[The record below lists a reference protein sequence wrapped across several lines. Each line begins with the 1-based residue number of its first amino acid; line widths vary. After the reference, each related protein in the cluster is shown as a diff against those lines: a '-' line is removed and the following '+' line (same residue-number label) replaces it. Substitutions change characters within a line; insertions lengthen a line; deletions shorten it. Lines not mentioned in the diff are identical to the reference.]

1 MRQEEDSQ
9 EAVIRKAK
17 QKAMRLLAQ
26 MDRSERNLRQ
36 KLAQN
41 GFPPK
46 AVDAAVDYVKSY
58 GYVDDGRYARNYLA
72 YRLQMKSRQKL
83 FQELYQKGVSK
94 EIIEE
99 AWAEVSADESPDE
112 RSLIRRQVLK
122 KYEPGS
128 RLDVGQ
134 MRRLYGFLARK
145 GFRYDDIRSVL
156 EEEDIC
162 QSDGLEN

>member
-17 QKAMRLLAQ
+17 QKAMRLLEQ
-26 MDRSERNLRQ
+26 MDRSERNLSPYRS
-36 KLAQN
+36 QN

-83 FQELYQKGVSK
+83 FQYQKGVSK